1 LHCRTHRAGVVCVC
15 GVVTVRSPAAP
26 AGGGWPAGSAAARG
40 APCAIAGAATH
51 TAIGPSYRE
60 FASKVR
66 MDPSAD
72 VFRPAAELG
81 CPRPVKSV
89 RWQSTENFIQKTITK
104 PI

>member
-40 APCAIAGAATH
+40 GAPYATH
-51 TAIGPSYRE
+51 TAIGPSYCE